1 MAAALAVAVALHL
14 LWRTFRLPS
23 PWPRLLLGTVGR
35 IAGARVRTIGTP
47 LRRDVIILANHVSW
61 IDVLVIAGTTG
72 AAFVARDDLRQ
83 APLIG
88 WLCTLNRTIFVR
100 REDRMAVAEQVAA
113 VREAIAERYPVALF
127 PEGTTGDGRAL
138 LPFKPALLAVF
149 DAPLPGVQVQ
159 PVVVDY
165 GAAVDLVAW
174 VGEESGADHAIR
186 LLSRAGS
193 FPVTLHFLAPFD
205 PTGFAGRKAIA
216 AEARR
221 RIVDVGLPAADA
233 SA

>member
-1 MAAALAVAVALHL
+1 MAAALAVAVVLHL

-35 IAGARVRTIGTP
+35 IAGARVRVSGTP

-61 IDVLVIAGTTG
+61 IDVLAIAGTTG

-113 VREAIAERYPVALF
+113 VRAAIAERYPVVLF
-127 PEGTTGDGRAL
+127 PEGTTGNGRTL

-149 DAPLPGVQVQ
+149 DAPLPGVRVQ

-165 GAAVDLVAW
+165 GAATDLVAW

-186 LLSRAGS
+186 LVSRAGS
-193 FPVTLHFLAPFD
+193 FSVSLRFLAPVD
-205 PTGFAGRKAIA
+205 PTAFAGR
-216 AEARR
+216 
-221 RIVDVGLPAADA
+221 
-233 SA
+233 